1 MVKKIFSIL
10 TLVTIIFSGTILY
23 PLMARSVG
31 EKCRLNCG
39 NVCQCGAPQE
49 IPYEP
54 MEPEE
59 KSSGNSS
66 SCTCLKKC
74 TNTTPCCLAF
84 SYSYLGKNQLEKI
97 AILSPN
103 ITPVLPT
110 IYHTLEYP
118 LIFIKLRLHISSIQN
133 RAPPLYLPA

>member
-1 MVKKIFSIL
+1 MVKKGLSIL
-10 TLVTIIFSGTILY
+10 TLVAIIFYGITLY

-31 EKCRLNCG
+31 EECRRHCG
-39 NVCQCGAPQE
+39 NVCQCSGLQK
-49 IPYEP
+49 IPYES
-54 MEPEE
+54 MGPE
-59 KSSGNSS
+59 KNSSSSS
-66 SCTCLKKC
+66 SCTCLKKY
-74 TNTTPCCLAF
+74 TSTTPCCLAF
-84 SYSYLGKNQLEKI
+84 SYSYFSKNQIKNI

-118 LIFIKLRLHISSIQN
+118 LIFIKLRLHISSIQK